1 MFVPPDAR
9 LGEKSHGTRL
19 TVWFIAE
26 GGAVQGHFFNDEEI
40 DMELPRT

>member
-9 LGEKSHGTRL
+9 LGEGSHGTRL
-19 TVWFIAE
+19 IVWFIAE
-26 GGAVQGHFFNDEEI
+26 GGALQGHFFNDEEI